1 MFEQVCNRTR
11 SPSASLLFKGQ
22 ATKYRTVEWPVD
34 CKNGSRV
41 VANRDPQVISG
52 AVSARPLE
60 KRERGRRSNLKIV
73 FLDPSGLGL
82 VTEGA
87 FSSGVSPS

>member
-11 SPSASLLFKGQ
+11 SPSASLLFESQ
-22 ATKYRTVEWPVD
+22 ATKHTTVEWPVD

-41 VANRDPQVISG
+41 VANLDPQVILG
-52 AVSARPLE
+52 TGSARPLE
-60 KRERGRRSNLKIV
+60 NRERGGGGANLKIV

-82 VTEGA
+82 VT
-87 FSSGVSPS
+87 

>member
-22 ATKYRTVEWPVD
+22 ATKYTTVEWPVD

-41 VANRDPQVISG
+41 VANRDPQVILGGRLSQTRREEGNG
-52 AVSARPLE
+52 AGVKLENSFSRPF
-60 KRERGRRSNLKIV
+60 RPRFGH
-73 FLDPSGLGL
+73 
-82 VTEGA
+82 
-87 FSSGVSPS
+87 

>member
-60 KRERGRRSNLKIV
+60 KRERGRRSNLKVV

-82 VTEGA
+82 VTGGA
-87 FSSGVSPS
+87 FSSGVSLS